1 MPNVKLFSAPALALV
16 VGALAIASQAQQ
28 PPPAQP
34 IATMPVRDNIY
45 LVTGG
50 AGSNSS
56 FIVGDKGV
64 IVVDAK
70 MTEDS
75 GKGVVAEIA
84 KATPKP
90 VTTVILTHSD
100 ADHVNGLVGFPKGL
114 TIIAQENC
122 KAEMEKS
129 LSSPQM
135 PAPAD
140 YMPTKTVDKKE
151 NVTIDGVKLELL
163 HWAPAHT
170 SGDLVVYAP
179 AQRVVFT
186 GDIISA
192 GMPYTLIHLE
202 KHGSSEG
209 WIETVKGILALDA
222 DTFVPGHGPLQTRD
236 DVQKRLDSVIQRRDQ
251 IKALVA
257 QGKSLDEVK
266 QALGESTAP
275 PAPGGRGPRFPSFT
289 ETVYKELTT
298 KS

>member
-1 MPNVKLFSAPALALV
+1 MHHVKHVWAPALALV
-16 VGALAIASQAQQ
+16 IAALALPSQAQQ
-28 PPPAQP
+28 QAEP

-100 ADHVNGLVGFPKGL
+100 ADHVNGLVGFPMGL

-129 LSSPQM
+129 LSNPQM
-135 PAPAD
+135 PAPRD
-140 YMPTKTVDKKE
+140 YMPTK
-151 NVTIDGVKLELL
+151 
-163 HWAPAHT
+163 
-170 SGDLVVYAP
+170 
-179 AQRVVFT
+179 
-186 GDIISA
+186 
-192 GMPYTLIHLE
+192 
-202 KHGSSEG
+202 
-209 WIETVKGILALDA
+209 WIE
-222 DTFVPGHGPLQTRD
+222 PLN
-236 DVQKRLDSVIQRRDQ
+236 
-251 IKALVA
+251 
-257 QGKSLDEVK
+257 
-266 QALGESTAP
+266 
-275 PAPGGRGPRFPSFT
+275 
-289 ETVYKELTT
+289 
-298 KS
+298 